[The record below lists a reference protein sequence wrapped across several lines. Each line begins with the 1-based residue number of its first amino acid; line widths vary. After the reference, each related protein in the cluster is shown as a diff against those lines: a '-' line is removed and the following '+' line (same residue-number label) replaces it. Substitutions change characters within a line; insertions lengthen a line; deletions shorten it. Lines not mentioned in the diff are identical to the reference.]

1 MFGDFIY
8 CNSCIYFE
16 DCEDKESRDGCYC
29 GETDND
35 FQEDDKNKDTKL
47 QQTGILRIKTGL
59 IALYLCNNKEKYEN
73 A

>member
-29 GETDND
+29 GETDED
-35 FQEDDKNKDTKL
+35 FQEDNKNEDTKL
-47 QQTGILRIKTGL
+47 Q
-59 IALYLCNNKEKYEN
+59 
-73 A
+73 